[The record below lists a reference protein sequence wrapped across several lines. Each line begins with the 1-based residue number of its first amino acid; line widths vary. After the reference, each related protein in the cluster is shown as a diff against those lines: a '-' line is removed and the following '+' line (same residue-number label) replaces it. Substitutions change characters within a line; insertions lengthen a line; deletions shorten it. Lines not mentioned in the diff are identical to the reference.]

1 MRNIQGLPLAD
12 PSSDSLGR
20 LNGQCPGLFYVACGI
35 NVRVV
40 FVPTG
45 HADKHRLRPAASR
58 IHNAAFGA
66 CLRSV
71 CGIAPRKLAAAFC
84 ELVIKHVRKHAP
96 ALSRILRF
104 KPAFAL
110 TFRPGSSTVPFALA
124 DYSARAVSRP

>member
-20 LNGQCPGLFYVACGI
+20 LNSQCPGLFYVACGI

-45 HADKHRLRPAASR
+45 HADKHRLRPAPSR

-71 CGIAPRKLAAAFC
+71 CGIDPRKLAAAFC

-96 ALSRILRF
+96 ALVKDTAVQACLRLDVPPRF
-104 KPAFAL
+104 FNRAFRTCRHIPHAQFL
-110 TFRPGSSTVPFALA
+110 
-124 DYSARAVSRP
+124 D